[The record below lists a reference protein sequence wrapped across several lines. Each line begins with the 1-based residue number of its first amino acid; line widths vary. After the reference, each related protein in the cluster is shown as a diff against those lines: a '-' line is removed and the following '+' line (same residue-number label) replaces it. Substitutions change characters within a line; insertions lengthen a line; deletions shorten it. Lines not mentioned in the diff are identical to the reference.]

1 MEMGLNDIYMIVRE
15 LETCSSVKAKEHILR
30 KNINNELFKKVL
42 LYTYDPNKKYG
53 VSEVYLNKLPYD
65 EYDDDTSYTNLWKL
79 LDTLA
84 ASNINDNLR
93 NELRMFINYFENEN
107 VRELIKRIVGKNLKC
122 NINVKMINKI
132 YEDLIPTSDG
142 EKKICCQLGSKVDLD
157 KIPQDKVKYIT
168 EKYDGCRCWCFI
180 ENGKVELY
188 SRQGKRY
195 EGCKEIE
202 EDLLKLG
209 IDNVLL
215 DGEILAT
222 NCSYDNV
229 YKETTKRLK
238 NKKTIKN
245 GLYLMLFDYIEMDEY
260 KGQKGKHKYSERRKK
275 LDTIQEQQFVKIS
288 PILTVT
294 KDMDEILEIL
304 DEYRNKGAEGLMIN
318 LDDVYYF
325 KRTKSLIKLKVMSTI
340 DLRVV
345 GFEEGNNKNKGKLG
359 AVLVKYKDN
368 IVKVGSGWVDS
379 DREEVWNNQ
388 DKYLGKILEIS
399 YFEETTNKDG
409 SCSLRF
415 PIAKRWRFDKD
426 EESYE

>member
-1 MEMGLNDIYMIVRE
+1 
-15 LETCSSVKAKEHILR
+15 
-30 KNINNELFKKVL
+30 
-42 LYTYDPNKKYG
+42 
-53 VSEVYLNKLPYD
+53 
-65 EYDDDTSYTNLWKL
+65 
-79 LDTLA
+79 
-84 ASNINDNLR
+84 
-93 NELRMFINYFENEN
+93 
-107 VRELIKRIVGKNLKC
+107 
-122 NINVKMINKI
+122 
-132 YEDLIPTSDG
+132 
-142 EKKICCQLGSKVDLD
+142 
-157 KIPQDKVKYIT
+157 
-168 EKYDGCRCWCFI
+168 
-180 ENGKVELY
+180 
-188 SRQGKRY
+188 
-195 EGCKEIE
+195 
-202 EDLLKLG
+202 
-209 IDNVLL
+209 
-215 DGEILAT
+215 
-222 NCSYDNV
+222 
-229 YKETTKRLK
+229 
-238 NKKTIKN
+238 
-245 GLYLMLFDYIEMDEY
+245 
-260 KGQKGKHKYSERRKK
+260 
-275 LDTIQEQQFVKIS
+275 
-288 PILTVT
+288 
-294 KDMDEILEIL
+294 MDEILEIL

>member
-65 EYDDDTSYTNLWKL
+65 ACDDDTSYTNLWKL

-122 NINVKMINKI
+122 NINVKMINKVFNN
-132 YEDLIPTSDG
+132 LIPTSDG
-142 EKKICCQLGSKVDLD
+142 EKKIAPMLGSKIDF
-157 KIPQDKVKYIT
+157 DKVPEGVKFVT
-168 EKYDGCRCWCFI
+168 EKYDGCRCLAFI

-202 EDLLKLG
+202 EELLSLG
-209 IDNVLL
+209 IQNVML

-222 NCSYDNV
+222 NCGYDDV

-238 NKKTIKN
+238 NKKPIKK
-245 GLYLMLFDYIEMDEY
+245 GLYFNVFDYVEKEEY
-260 KGQKGKHKYSERRKK
+260 DSLKGIYTYEERRKK
-275 LDTIQEQQFVKIS
+275 LDSIEETENIKVAPLLIS
-288 PILTVT
+288 TD
-294 KDMDEILEIL
+294 DMNEILKLL
-304 DEYRNKGAEGLMIN
+304 DEYRSLGAEGLMCN
-318 LDDVYYF
+318 LNKPYEF
-325 KRTKSLIKLKVMSTI
+325 KRSKTLLKLKVMSTI

-368 IVKVGSGWVDS
+368 IVKVGSGWNDS

-409 SCSLRF
+409 SYSLRF
-415 PIAKRWRFDKD
+415 PIAKRWRLDKD